1 MLSLRENYT
10 ILTYDLIR
18 NNCKRGGEMKK
29 EVLGT
34 EQTKSLND
42 LDSLK
47 MMWKIRIFEEILQEL
62 FDAGELH
69 GTMHLCIGQEAT
81 AVGGAGILRQS
92 DWIVSTHRNHGH
104 CIAKGTDIRSMF
116 AEMLGKKTGTNEGK
130 GGSMHIA
137 DLDVG
142 NLGSNGIVG
151 AGFPIAAGAALSAQ
165 IQGTDQVVLCY
176 AGDGATNEG
185 SFHEALNLASIWQL
199 PVIYFIENNQYGMSS
214 SIEQMVNINKLSE
227 RGKSYGIE
235 GITIDGNDLATV
247 TQTVKKA
254 VEKARKGDGP
264 TLIEALTYRHKGHS
278 KSDKLMYRSEAE
290 SLDWQENND
299 PIFRL
304 EKKLIQNEELGEKKI
319 RQLEMTIRKELADLV
334 VSVKSDSE
342 PIIQDLWAHVYA
354 EDEV

>member
-1 MLSLRENYT
+1 MN
-10 ILTYDLIR
+10 
-18 NNCKRGGEMKK
+18 KRVNKIQ
-29 EVLGT
+29 
-34 EQTKSLND
+34 QTKLID
-42 LDSLK
+42 GIEALK
-47 MMWKIRIFEEILQEL
+47 KMWEIRIFEEMIQEL
-62 FDAGELH
+62 FSAGELY

-81 AVGGAGILRQS
+81 AVGGAGILRQN

-165 IQGTDQVVLCY
+165 MQETDQVVLCY

-199 PVIYFIENNQYGMSS
+199 PVIYLIENNQYGMSS
-214 SIEQMVNINKLSE
+214 SIKQMVNIDKLSN
-227 RGKSYGIE
+227 RAMSYGIE
-235 GITIDGNDLATV
+235 GITIDGNNLTEV
-247 TQTVKKA
+247 SQTVSNA
-254 VEKARKGDGP
+254 VEKARNGGGP

-278 KSDKLMYRSEAE
+278 KSDKLLYRSDDECQQ
-290 SLDWQENND
+290 WKENND

-304 EKKLIQNEELGEKKI
+304 ESELMKEGTLLEADIREIEKTI
-319 RQLEMTIRKELADLV
+319 RQELADIV
-334 VSVKSDSE
+334 DSVKLDSE
-342 PIIQDLWAHVYA
+342 PTIEDLWTHVYA

>member
-1 MLSLRENYT
+1 MNQKAIKNRPFKAIDELEAL
-10 ILTYDLIR
+10 
-18 NNCKRGGEMKK
+18 KK
-29 EVLGT
+29 
-34 EQTKSLND
+34 
-42 LDSLK
+42 
-47 MMWKIRIFEEILQEL
+47 MWKIRIFEEMIQEL
-62 FDAGELH
+62 FDAGELY

-81 AVGGAGILRQS
+81 AVGGAGILDQR

-116 AEMLGKKTGTNEGK
+116 AEMLGKKTGTNGGK

-165 IQGTDQVVLCY
+165 MQGTDQVVLCY

-214 SIEQMVNINKLSE
+214 SIEQMVNIKKLSD
-227 RGKSYGIE
+227 RSKSYGIE
-235 GITIDGNDLATV
+235 GITIDGNDLAVVAETV
-247 TQTVKKA
+247 SKA
-254 VEKARKGDGP
+254 VSKARSGGGP
-264 TLIEALTYRHKGHS
+264 TLIEALTYRQKGHS
-278 KSDKLMYRSEAE
+278 KSDKLMYRSEE
-290 SLDWQENND
+290 ECREWQVNND
-299 PIFRL
+299 PILRL
-304 EKKLIQNEELGEKKI
+304 EKELIRNKRIKDEEI
-319 RQLEMTIRKELADLV
+319 RQLEMAIRKELADLV
-334 VSVKSDSE
+334 TSVKLDCE
-342 PIIQDLWAHVYA
+342 PMIEDLWTHVYA

>member
-1 MLSLRENYT
+1 MIDNKEIKWINEIDAL
-10 ILTYDLIR
+10 
-18 NNCKRGGEMKK
+18 KK
-29 EVLGT
+29 
-34 EQTKSLND
+34 
-42 LDSLK
+42 
-47 MMWKIRIFEEILQEL
+47 MWEIRIFEEMIQEL
-62 FDAGELH
+62 FDTGELY
-69 GTMHLCIGQEAT
+69 GTMHLCTGQEAT
-81 AVGGAGILRQS
+81 AVGGAGILKQS

-165 IQGTDQVVLCY
+165 MQGTDQVVLCY

-214 SIEQMVNINKLSE
+214 SIEQMVNIDKLSE

-235 GITIDGNDLATV
+235 GITIDGNDLEAVTRTV
-247 TQTVKKA
+247 HNA

-278 KSDKLMYRSEAE
+278 KSDKLIYRSEDE
-290 SLDWQENND
+290 CREWQENND

-304 EKKLIQNEELGEKKI
+304 EKELIQKGMLQEIDI
-319 RQLEMTIRKELADLV
+319 RQLEIAIRKDLADIIS
-334 VSVKSDSE
+334 SVKLDSE
-342 PIIQDLWAHVYA
+342 PTVDDLWTHVYA

>member
-1 MLSLRENYT
+1 MKSKT
-10 ILTYDLIR
+10 IEIQQDKALEEL
-18 NNCKRGGEMKK
+18 EALKK
-29 EVLGT
+29 
-34 EQTKSLND
+34 
-42 LDSLK
+42 
-47 MMWKIRIFEEILQEL
+47 MWKIRIFEELIQEL
-62 FDAGELH
+62 FEAGELH

-81 AVGGAGILRQS
+81 AVGGAGILRES

-116 AEMLGKKTGTNEGK
+116 AEILGKKTGTNEGK

-165 IQGTDQVVLCY
+165 MQGTDQVVLCY

-214 SIEQMVNINKLSE
+214 SIEQMVNIEKLSD

-235 GITIDGNDLATV
+235 GITIDGNNLSLVSETV
-247 TQTVKKA
+247 SKA
-254 VEKARKGDGP
+254 VSKARKGGGP

-278 KSDKLMYRSEAE
+278 KSDRLIYRSKDEY
-290 SLDWQENND
+290 LDWKENND
-299 PIFRL
+299 PILRL
-304 EKKLIQNEELGEKKI
+304 ESQLIQDKKADEDQI
-319 RQLEMTIRKELADLV
+319 RRLEITIRRELTDLV
-334 VSVKSDSE
+334 ASVKQDSE
-342 PIIQDLWAHVYA
+342 PTVKDLWTHVYA
-354 EDEV
+354 EDDI

>member
-1 MLSLRENYT
+1 MN
-10 ILTYDLIR
+10 
-18 NNCKRGGEMKK
+18 KRVNKIQ
-29 EVLGT
+29 
-34 EQTKSLND
+34 QTKLID
-42 LDSLK
+42 GIEALK
-47 MMWKIRIFEEILQEL
+47 KMWEIRIFEEMIQEL
-62 FDAGELH
+62 FSAGELY

-81 AVGGAGILRQS
+81 AVGGAGILRQN

-165 IQGTDQVVLCY
+165 MQGTDQVVLCY

-199 PVIYFIENNQYGMSS
+199 PVIYLIENNQYGMSS
-214 SIEQMVNINKLSE
+214 SIKQMVNIDKLSN
-227 RGKSYGIE
+227 RAMSYGIE
-235 GITIDGNDLATV
+235 GITIDGNNLTEV
-247 TQTVKKA
+247 SQTVSNA
-254 VEKARKGDGP
+254 VEKARNGGGP

-278 KSDKLMYRSEAE
+278 KSDKLLYRSEDE
-290 SLDWQENND
+290 CQQWKENND

-304 EKKLIQNEELGEKKI
+304 ESELMKEGTLLEADIRKIEKTI
-319 RQLEMTIRKELADLV
+319 RQELADIV
-334 VSVKSDSE
+334 DSVKLDSE
-342 PIIQDLWAHVYA
+342 PTIEDLWTHVYA

>member
-1 MLSLRENYT
+1 M
-10 ILTYDLIR
+10 IR
-18 NNCKRGGEMKK
+18 WRTNVKRGGEMNQKVNQVQKTKLIDETYALKK
-29 EVLGT
+29 
-34 EQTKSLND
+34 
-42 LDSLK
+42 
-47 MMWKIRIFEEILQEL
+47 MWEIRIFEEIIQEL
-62 FDAGELH
+62 FDAGELY

-81 AVGGAGILRQS
+81 AVGGACILKKN

-116 AEMLGKKTGTNEGK
+116 AELLGKKTGTNEGK

-137 DLDVG
+137 DLNVG

-165 IQGTDQVVLCY
+165 MQGSDQVVLCY

-214 SIEQMVNINKLSE
+214 SIEQMVNIEKLSD
-227 RGKSYGIE
+227 RGTSYGIE
-235 GITIDGNDLATV
+235 GVTIDGNDLTAV
-247 TQTVKKA
+247 SQTVSKA
-254 VEKARKGDGP
+254 VEKARNGGGP

-278 KSDKLMYRSEAE
+278 KSDKLMYRSDEE
-290 SLDWQENND
+290 CRQWQENND

-304 EKKLIQNEELGEKKI
+304 ESELIKKGTLQEKDI
-319 RQLEMTIRKELADLV
+319 REMEKTIRNEMANIV
-334 VSVKSDSE
+334 ASVKLDSE
-342 PIIQDLWAHVYA
+342 PVLTDLWAHVYA
-354 EDEV
+354 EDIV

>member
-1 MLSLRENYT
+1 MKQVTAKKDPNTSIDEREA
-10 ILTYDLIR
+10 L
-18 NNCKRGGEMKK
+18 KK
-29 EVLGT
+29 
-34 EQTKSLND
+34 
-42 LDSLK
+42 
-47 MMWKIRIFEEILQEL
+47 MWQIRIFEETLQEL
-62 FDAGELH
+62 FDVGELY

-81 AVGGAGILRQS
+81 AVGGASPLNES

-137 DLDVG
+137 DLAVG

-165 IQGTDQVVLCY
+165 MQGTKQVVLCY

-214 SIEQMVNINKLSE
+214 SIEQMVNIEKLSE

-235 GITIDGNDLATV
+235 GVTIDGNDLSVVSNTV
-247 TQTVKKA
+247 SKAVKKA
-254 VEKARKGDGP
+254 RNGGGP

-278 KSDKLMYRSEAE
+278 KSDKLKYRSEDE
-290 SLDWQENND
+290 CRQWQEHND
-299 PIFRL
+299 PILRL
-304 EKKLIQNEELGEKKI
+304 EKKLLQHNEITSKEI
-319 RQLEMTIRKELADLV
+319 RQLEQSIRQKMAELVASVKLDDEPTKADL
-334 VSVKSDSE
+334 
-342 PIIQDLWAHVYA
+342 WTHVYA
-354 EDEV
+354 EEKI

>member
-1 MLSLRENYT
+1 MN
-10 ILTYDLIR
+10 
-18 NNCKRGGEMKK
+18 KRVNKIQ
-29 EVLGT
+29 
-34 EQTKSLND
+34 QTKLID
-42 LDSLK
+42 GIEALK
-47 MMWKIRIFEEILQEL
+47 KMWEIRIFEEMIQEL
-62 FDAGELH
+62 FSAGELY

-81 AVGGAGILRQS
+81 AVGGAGILRQN

-165 IQGTDQVVLCY
+165 MQGTDQVVLCY

-199 PVIYFIENNQYGMSS
+199 PVIYLIENNQYGMSS
-214 SIEQMVNINKLSE
+214 SIKQMVNIDKLSN
-227 RGKSYGIE
+227 RAMSYGIE
-235 GITIDGNDLATV
+235 GITIDGNNLTEV
-247 TQTVKKA
+247 SQTVSNA
-254 VEKARKGDGP
+254 VEKARNGGGP

-278 KSDKLMYRSEAE
+278 KSDKLLYRSDDECQQ
-290 SLDWQENND
+290 WKENND

-304 EKKLIQNEELGEKKI
+304 ESELMKEGTLLEADIREIEKTI
-319 RQLEMTIRKELADLV
+319 RQELADIV
-334 VSVKSDSE
+334 DSVKLDSE
-342 PIIQDLWAHVYA
+342 PTIEDLWTHVYA